1 MRLILNDFT
10 SPDEEIFNA
19 ISDYAKSYFRAMQ
32 ALYKN
37 EFLFGGT
44 DAALSESNMKSLPT
58 TLTFYTVS
66 LPMWCCT
73 TQ

>member
-1 MRLILNDFT
+1 VVLVDNNGEFSYTITCDKLDATSIAGMRLILNDFT

-37 EFLFGGT
+37 EFLL
-44 DAALSESNMKSLPT
+44 AAPT
-58 TLTFYTVS
+58 RR
-66 LPMWCCT
+66 
-73 TQ
+73 